1 MHLYIKKPNLVA
13 CPKCGKEVLPHKL
26 CMNCGTYRGREMI
39 DVLAKLNKKERKRK
53 QKELVAQEAENPPQ
67 SKSLSAEELSKT

>member
-1 MHLYIKKPNLVA
+1 
-13 CPKCGKEVLPHKL
+13 
-26 CMNCGTYRGREMI
+26 MI